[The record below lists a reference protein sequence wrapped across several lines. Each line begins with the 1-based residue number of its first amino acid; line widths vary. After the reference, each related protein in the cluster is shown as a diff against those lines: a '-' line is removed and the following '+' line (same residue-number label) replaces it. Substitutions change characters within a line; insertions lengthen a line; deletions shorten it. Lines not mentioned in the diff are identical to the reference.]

1 MSQNTQENTCARV
14 SFLIKLQAYTFFTEH
29 VGPMLLKSIISISAD
44 SKLVINHLLVPLQ
57 SNFIEIALRH
67 GCSDV
72 NLLHF
77 FRTPFLKNTSGWLLL
92 SFLWFNK
99 WNKKSKPKLAKESI
113 MRIILD
119 SQFSPGN
126 IIFIRLASTQN
137 LAQLNQPFSP
147 RYVNFFSLSFSVCHQ
162 ASALAI
168 NLTVHD
174 YFITFQTSNIIFW
187 WYFHCDKKQV

>member
-1 MSQNTQENTCARV
+1 MVNDKYWLSTFPKAALFRSHATDV
-14 SFLIKLQAYTFFTEH
+14 FLRKGVLKLCRKFTGEH
-29 VGPMLLKSIISISAD
+29 PCRKVISI
-44 SKLVINHLLVPLQ
+44 KFQ

-67 GCSDV
+67 GCSAV